1 MALARCDFEE
11 CQGLLVI
18 SFAATAVDEHLAKQ
32 NLGVQHSRACSAA
45 DPLTAF
51 SGVCGHAATFDQ
63 HAPVPVLG
71 ARNAF
76 GRPAKPL
83 GSFLVIALNAD
94 AFRETDPE
102 VEGRDEISGLGGALE
117 PMTRFNLI
125 LRLAALAQHEIR
137 KVGLGGGI
145 TEFSC
150 TLEPEGCA
158 ARIAT

>member
-32 NLGVQHSRACSAA
+32 NLSVHHSGACSTA

-51 SGVCGHAATFDQ
+51 SSVCGHAATFDQ

-71 ARNAF
+71 ARDAF
-76 GRPAKPL
+76 GRPMKPL
-83 GSFLVIALNAD
+83 GSFSVIALNAD

-117 PMTRFNLI
+117 PMTGFDLI
-125 LRLAALAQHEIR
+125 LRLAAVAQHKIR
-137 KVGLGGGI
+137 KVGLRGVVA
-145 TEFSC
+145 ELSC
-150 TLEPEGCA
+150 TLEP
-158 ARIAT
+158 